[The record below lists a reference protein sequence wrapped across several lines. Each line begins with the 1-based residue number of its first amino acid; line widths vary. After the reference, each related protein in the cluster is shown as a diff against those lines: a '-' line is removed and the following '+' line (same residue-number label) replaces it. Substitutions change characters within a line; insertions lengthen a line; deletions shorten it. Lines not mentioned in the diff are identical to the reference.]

1 MSNRRKKSEISC
13 CNRLLVSIIVI
24 LTSIL
29 VNADIDSLP
38 MNNIILDTDM
48 TFDVDDVG
56 ALATLHTLAN
66 QKKAQI
72 LAIMYNEVHPHG
84 TRAIRAVNA
93 WYNRSE
99 IPLGEFRGK
108 LNRPD
113 TSRYL
118 TAVANLCPVV
128 CEEPARDALSVY
140 REVLSDQA
148 DQDTII
154 VSIGFLNNLELLL
167 REENDLVRR
176 KVKELVVMGGRHHD
190 NFNLFRHELL
200 ASSKYVLRNWPTPVA
215 VTDFGHNVL
224 TGRTLQNTDPN
235 NPVREAYYHW
245 FNGRFQGRSS
255 WDQIAVLYG
264 VEGVGK
270 LFKRSAEGSI
280 TFRDGDELALESGIR
295 YVIDPTKNKEFY
307 QNHIEN
313 LMVAPNEP

>member
-1 MSNRRKKSEISC
+1 MLHLK
-13 CNRLLVSIIVI
+13 RLIASIFVI
-24 LTSIL
+24 LTSSM
-29 VNADIDSLP
+29 VDADIDPLP
-38 MNNIILDTDM
+38 MKNIILDTDM

-56 ALATLHTLAN
+56 ALATLHALAN
-66 QKKAQI
+66 QKKANV

-84 TRAIRAVNA
+84 IRAIRAVNA
-93 WYNRSE
+93 WYNRSD
-99 IPLGEFRGK
+99 IPLGQFSGE

-118 TAVANLCPVV
+118 TAVANLHPDLR
-128 CEEPARDALSVY
+128 EEPEQDALSVY
-140 REVLSDQA
+140 REVLSKQA

-167 REENDLVRR
+167 RKERALVER
-176 KVKELVVMGGRHHD
+176 KVKELVVMGGRHRD
-190 NFNLFRHELL
+190 NFNLVRHDLL
-200 ASSKYVLRNWPTPVA
+200 ESSKHVLRNWPSPVA
-215 VTDFGHNVL
+215 VTDFGHDIL
-224 TGRTLQNTDPN
+224 TGRSLKNTDPK
-235 NPVREAYYHW
+235 NPVREAYYCW

-270 LFKRSAEGSI
+270 LFTRKAEGKI

-295 YVIDPTKNKEFY
+295 YVIDPTMDKEFY

-313 LMVAPNEP
+313 LMVAPHEP